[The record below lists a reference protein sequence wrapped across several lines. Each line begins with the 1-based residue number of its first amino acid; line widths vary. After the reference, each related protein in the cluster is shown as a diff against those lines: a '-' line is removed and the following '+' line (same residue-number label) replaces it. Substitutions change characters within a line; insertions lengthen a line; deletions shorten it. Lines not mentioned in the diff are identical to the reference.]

1 MIMVTSSAMGLL
13 SMVLLA
19 LVTLLACSLSSDASR
34 ILLVTSGCHT
44 NSHLLELVN
53 IGETMASRGHEVYLM
68 KQRGGSE
75 KEQNDRAKKVKVGAI
90 KQVEYNA
97 PQDTV
102 SFEKIDKHF
111 VSAFT
116 QSPTFAST
124 MELANMLLTSMHD
137 DCQAAL
143 SDNDFMNKLRD
154 LKLDMAIV
162 TRFTPMSCYFLIP
175 HHLRIPYVSIGG
187 MMEPFLGGSPTLP
200 SFVPAVVLDHTDR
213 MHFTQRVKNL
223 LVTIVLVQLI
233 KWDVLTS
240 GQEGLRQKFAP
251 DVSSYHELV
260 DQSQLFFVS
269 YNHILARPTPTFP
282 NVIQIPSLNFSP
294 AKLLSAD
301 MEKLVSDSEHGV
313 IVVSFGSL
321 ASLLPT
327 SAVNRMIDAFKR
339 LKQTVIW
346 RVVID
351 DKTIVVPSNV
361 HVTSWLP
368 QNDLLGHNNTRL
380 FVTHCGSNGQH
391 EAVYHG
397 VPMIGFP
404 LQPEQSHNAFR
415 MQSQG
420 FGTYLEPLTFTGDDL
435 LKAIR
440 EVLDNHSYTTNI
452 KKASAI
458 MRDSPMTP
466 RETVAYWIEHVIKHG
481 HRHLRSHAMDLAW
494 YEYFMVDVLAVVGAV
509 LIVVAVVVVALL
521 RCCCRCCKRR
531 LMGSKSAPKLN
542 SKKTN

>member
-1 MIMVTSSAMGLL
+1 MSSTTAI
-13 SMVLLA
+13 SAVLLT
-19 LVTLLACSLSSDASR
+19 LVLLLLCPLSSRASR
-34 ILLVTSGCHT
+34 ILLVTTGSHT
-44 NSHLLELVN
+44 NSHLLEIVHV
-53 IGETMASRGHEVYLM
+53 GEVMTSRGHEVYLM
-68 KQRGGSE
+68 TQSGGTE
-75 KEQNDRAKKVKVGAI
+75 KEKKDRAEKVKIGAI
-90 KQVEYNA
+90 KVVEYKAVQTNI
-97 PQDTV
+97 
-102 SFEKIDKHF
+102 SFDELDRNLVQVFTDKP
-111 VSAFT
+111 SFT
-116 QSPTFAST
+116 RT
-124 MELANMLLTSMHD
+124 MDRGSKLLSIMHD
-137 DCQAAL
+137 DCEAAL
-143 SDNDFMNKLRD
+143 TDTDFMNKLRE
-154 LKLDMAIV
+154 LKLDIAV
-162 TRFTPMSCYFLIP
+162 VARFIPMSCFFLIP
-175 HHLRIPYVSIGG
+175 HILRIPYVSIGSTF
-187 MMEPFLGGSPTLP
+187 EPFLGASPALP
-200 SFVPAVVLDHTDR
+200 SFTPSVVLQNTDN
-213 MHFTQRVKNL
+213 MCFTERIKNFVATL
-223 LVTIVLVQLI
+223 AVASINKLDI
-233 KWDVLTS
+233 LTWGHS
-240 GQEGLRQKFAP
+240 DLREKYAP
-251 DVSSYHELV
+251 EVSSFKELV
-260 DQSQLFFVS
+260 DRSALFFVTHH
-269 YNHILARPTPTFP
+269 YILERPTAIFP
-282 NVIQIPSLNFSP
+282 NVIQTSSLSCSP
-294 AKLLSAD
+294 AKPLPAD

-542 SKKTN
+542 SKKMQ